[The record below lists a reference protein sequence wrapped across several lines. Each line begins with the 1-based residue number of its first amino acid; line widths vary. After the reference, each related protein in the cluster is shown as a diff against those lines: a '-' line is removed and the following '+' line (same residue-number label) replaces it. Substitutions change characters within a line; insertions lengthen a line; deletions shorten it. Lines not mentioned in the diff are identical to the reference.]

1 MIFDWLRGLLVARS
15 GRLFGTAAG
24 VAVTVALLAVLG
36 SFVQQSAAEMTTVAI
51 STVPVDWQVQLVPGT
66 DPATIAAA
74 AADAAPII
82 AQQQVGYADV
92 DGFEF
97 RSSDGTTQ
105 LTGAGK
111 AVGLEPS
118 YWVTFPN
125 SARLLAGSLDG
136 AVLQQQTA
144 ANLHAAPGDS
154 ILLHRQGLANI
165 PVRISGIIDLTNA
178 DTFFQSVGVPAGA
191 APQAPPDNAVF
202 IPIDDWR
209 PLFAAETSARPD
221 KVRLQLHLSIDPAS
235 LPSSPADAFN
245 EVQQRGHS
253 LEARVAGSAILG
265 NNLAARLDA
274 ARSDASYAYVLFFF
288 LGCPGI
294 VLAALLTFAVASSGS
309 ATRRRD
315 QALLRLRGAAAG
327 VLVELAAVEAT
338 VVGLAGATAGVLAG
352 ALVDAVV
359 FPAGALLMTQVPWLG
374 LAGGIGLLLA
384 WVAIL
389 MPGWLAARRQS
400 VASERP
406 ALNDAGTP
414 LWCRLYLDIGL
425 LVLAALVF
433 WRAGATGYQVVL
445 APEGIAAIAIDYS
458 AFLAPFFLWVG
469 GGLLAWRLADLLLGR
484 GRSLIAKLLAP
495 VGGLAELVAAS
506 LSRQRRRIGIGV
518 SLTALAF
525 AFAASTAVFDATF
538 EQQARV
544 DAELT
549 NGSDLTV
556 TGTAA
561 APAGKLLA
569 TLAALP
575 GVVAAEP
582 MQHRFAYVGND
593 LQDLYGIDAATIS
606 RATDMSNAYFGNGD
620 AEATL
625 RELAARPD
633 ALLVSDET
641 VTDFQLRQGDT
652 LNLRLQGADHQYRVV
667 PFTFTGIAREFPTAP
682 RDSFLVANAAYV
694 AKMTGVAASEVVLM
708 RVAGDTAR
716 PAALARD
723 AVKAMPGVVVSDL
736 KGSVQQIGSSLTSI
750 DLHGLTLIELG
761 FSLLMVVAVTGLM
774 LALGFADRRR
784 SYAIMIALGATPRQV
799 AAFVVGE
806 ASIILALG
814 AIMGLALGG
823 GVAFVLVKVL
833 EGVFDP
839 PPEWL
844 AVPWAYLVGLVVVAI
859 VANAAACWNAIRSAR
874 VDPGVELRSG
884 Q

>member
-1 MIFDWLRGLLVARS
+1 MIFDWLRGLLVVRA
-15 GRLFGTAAG
+15 GRLLGTAAG
-24 VAVTVALLAVLG
+24 VALTVALLAVLS
-36 SFVQQSAAEMTTVAI
+36 SFMQQSAAEMTSVAV
-51 STVPVDWQVQLVPGT
+51 STVPVDWQVQLVPGA

-74 AADAAPII
+74 AADAAPIV
-82 AQQQVGYADV
+82 AQQQVGYANV

-111 AVGLEPS
+111 AVGLDPG
-118 YWVTFPN
+118 YWATFPN
-125 SARLLAGSLDG
+125 SARLLAGTFSG

-154 ILLHRQGLANI
+154 IVLHRQGLADLT
-165 PVRISGIIDLTNA
+165 VTISGVIELTNA
-178 DTFFQSVGVPAGA
+178 DTFFQSVGVPPGA

-209 PLFAAETSARPD
+209 RLFASEALARPD
-221 KVRLQLHLSIDPAS
+221 NVRLQLHMSLDRAS
-235 LPSSPADAFN
+235 LPTGPADAFSG
-245 EVQQRGHS
+245 VQQRGHN

-274 ARSDASYAYVLFFF
+274 ARSDASYAYVLFLF
-288 LGCPGI
+288 LGCPGV
-294 VLAALLTFAVASSGS
+294 VLAALLTLAVTASGQ

-315 QALLRLRGAAAG
+315 QALLRLRGAPLG
-327 VLVELAAVEAT
+327 VLVQLAAVEAT
-338 VVGLAGATAGVLAG
+338 IVGLAGVIAGVLCG
-352 ALVDAVV
+352 SLIDAAN
-359 FPAGALLMTQVPWLG
+359 FSSSAPFLTQLPSLA
-374 LAGGIGLLLA
+374 LAGGAGLLLA
-384 WVAIL
+384 LISIL
-389 MPGWLAARRQS
+389 VPAWLAAHRQS
-400 VASERP
+400 VANERLVMGRTEP
-406 ALNDAGTP
+406 P
-414 LWCRLYLDIGL
+414 LWRRLYLDVGL
-425 LVLAALVF
+425 LALAALVF
-433 WRAGATGYQVVL
+433 WRAGASGYQVVL
-445 APEGIAAIAIDYS
+445 APEGVAAIAIDYT

-469 GGLLAWRLADLLLGR
+469 GGLLAWRLADLALGR
-484 GRSLIAKLLAP
+484 GRGLIAAALAP
-495 VGGLAELVAAS
+495 AGALAILVAAS
-506 LSRQRRRIGIGV
+506 LSRQRRRVGIGV

-525 AFAASTAVFDATF
+525 AFAASTAIFDATF
-538 EQQARV
+538 EQQAVV

-556 TGTAA
+556 TGTPA
-561 APAGKLLA
+561 APAGKVIA
-569 TLAALP
+569 TLAGIP
-575 GVVAAEP
+575 SVVAAEP

-593 LQDLYGIDAATIS
+593 LQDLYGINAATIG
-606 RATDMSNAYFGNGD
+606 RATDMSNAYFGNGN

-625 RELAARPD
+625 RELASRPD

-641 VTDFQLRQGDT
+641 VTDFQLRPGDT
-652 LNLRLQGADHQYRVV
+652 VNLRLQGADHQYHAVK
-667 PFTFTGIAREFPTAP
+667 FTFTGVAREFPTAP

-806 ASIILALG
+806 ASIILAFG